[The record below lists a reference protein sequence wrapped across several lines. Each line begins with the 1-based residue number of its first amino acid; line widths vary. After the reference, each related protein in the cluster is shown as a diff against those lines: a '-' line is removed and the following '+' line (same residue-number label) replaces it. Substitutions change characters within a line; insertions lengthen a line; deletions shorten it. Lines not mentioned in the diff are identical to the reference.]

1 MEEFT
6 SALIYAPA
14 KAFGDGDAARD
25 VRARVRCARAM
36 HATSSSAVTIA
47 DGVAGVGGDGGSS
60 GGVKT
65 GLYP

>member
-25 VRARVRCARAM
+25 VRARW
-36 HATSSSAVTIA
+36 
-47 DGVAGVGGDGGSS
+47 
-60 GGVKT
+60 
-65 GLYP
+65 